1 MIKVLVKKDSIQI
14 KGHAKYDDFGK
25 DIVCAAV
32 SATVLTTI
40 NAILKMKKEDIK
52 VEEGKDVLTIH
63 ILNESSNTKILLDN
77 MISLLKEIEQDYKK
91 NIQIKEE

>member
-14 KGHAKYDDFGK
+14 KGHANYDDLGK

-40 NAILKMKKEDIK
+40 NAILRLNEQDIQ
-52 VEEGKDVLTIH
+52 VEEEKDVLTIH
-63 ILNESSNTKILLDN
+63 ILNDSSNTKILLDN
-77 MISLLKEIEQDYKK
+77 MISLLRELEQDYKK
-91 NIQIKEE
+91 NITIKEE